1 MSITIKKAGGKMDML
16 KERIIKD
23 GTIIDNRIIKVDSF
37 INHQVD
43 VRLFNEIGKE
53 FKKRFEGERIDKI
66 LTIETSG
73 IAIASIASQYFNFIP
88 VVFAKKTESVTL
100 GSDTYNSEVHSYTKN
115 KDYMVKVSRE
125 FISKGE
131 RVLILDDFLASGA
144 AVEGMLDIANQA
156 GAEVVGVGIV
166 IEKGFQPGRE
176 ALKKFNVR
184 IESLVIVDKVENNK
198 IYFK

>member
-1 MSITIKKAGGKMDML
+1 MELL
-16 KERIIKD
+16 KERILRD

-53 FKKRFEGERIDKI
+53 FKKRFEGEKIDKI

-73 IAIASIASQYFNFIP
+73 IAIASIAAQYFDYVP

-100 GSDTYNSEVHSYTKN
+100 GSDTYNTEVHSYTKN
-115 KDYMVKVSRE
+115 KDYIIKVNKS
-125 FISKGE
+125 FLNKGE
-131 RVLILDDFLASGA
+131 RILILDDFLASGA
-144 AVEGMLDIANQA
+144 AVIGLLDIANQA
-156 GAEVVGVGIV
+156 GALTTGVGIV

-176 ALKKFNVR
+176 ALKKYNIR
-184 IESLVIVDKVENNK
+184 IESLAIIESIKDNK
-198 IYFK
+198 ISFK

>member
-1 MSITIKKAGGKMDML
+1 M
-16 KERIIKD
+16 
-23 GTIIDNRIIKVDSF
+23 
-37 INHQVD
+37 
-43 VRLFNEIGKE
+43 
-53 FKKRFEGERIDKI
+53 
-66 LTIETSG
+66 
-73 IAIASIASQYFNFIP
+73 
-88 VVFAKKTESVTL
+88 FAKKTESVTL

>member
-1 MSITIKKAGGKMDML
+1 MELL
-16 KERIIKD
+16 KERILRD

-53 FKKRFEGERIDKI
+53 FRKRFEGEKIDKI

-73 IAIASIASQYFNFIP
+73 IAIASIAAQYFDYVP

-100 GSDTYNSEVHSYTKN
+100 GSDTYNTEVHSYTKD
-115 KDYMVKVSRE
+115 KDYIIKVSKN
-125 FISKGE
+125 FIKAGE
-131 RVLILDDFLASGA
+131 RILILDDFLASGA
-144 AVEGMLDIANQA
+144 AVEGLLEIANQA
-156 GAEVVGVGIV
+156 GAETVGAGIV

-176 ALKKFNVR
+176 ALKKYNVR
-184 IESLVIVDKVENNK
+184 IESLAIVESINDNK
-198 IYFK
+198 IRFK

>member
-73 IAIASIASQYFNFIP
+73 IAIASIASQ
-88 VVFAKKTESVTL
+88 
-100 GSDTYNSEVHSYTKN
+100 
-115 KDYMVKVSRE
+115 
-125 FISKGE
+125 
-131 RVLILDDFLASGA
+131 
-144 AVEGMLDIANQA
+144 
-156 GAEVVGVGIV
+156 
-166 IEKGFQPGRE
+166 
-176 ALKKFNVR
+176 
-184 IESLVIVDKVENNK
+184 
-198 IYFK
+198 